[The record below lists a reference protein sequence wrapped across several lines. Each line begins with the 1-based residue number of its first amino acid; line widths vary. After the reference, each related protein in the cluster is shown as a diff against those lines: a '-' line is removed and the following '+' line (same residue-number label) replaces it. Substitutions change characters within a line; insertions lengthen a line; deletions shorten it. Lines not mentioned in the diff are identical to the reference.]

1 MKYQCG
7 AMSQEVKRI
16 QQVYRHYQE
25 APEQAKRDLTNP
37 GNYAMLHERQSAL
50 QLVLAEHGL
59 LPLTSHRVLDL
70 GCGHGGV
77 LASLLDLGAQPHNL
91 YGIDL
96 LPDRIEAARRA
107 YPDIRFAC
115 GNAEHLDFQDAC
127 FDLVLLFT
135 VFSSILDDG
144 MAHNIAHEVRRV
156 LKPSGAVLWY
166 DFRYNNPW
174 NPHVRGMTKWH
185 IRQFFPDFEMH
196 LRTITLLPPLA
207 RRMGRLTPVLYP
219 LLAAIPPLRTHY
231 LGLLRKMEDGEWRT
245 ESEARER
252 RGGGARETRSGGDRG
267 QGKGE

>member
-1 MKYQCG
+1 MMEPSTHRRLQVAG
-7 AMSQEVKRI
+7 IWGMQDEVERIRRVYHEYGHSSIVQSRWTTANRGNQRIVSERAQVMADILHGHSCIPLGKR
-16 QQVYRHYQE
+16 
-25 APEQAKRDLTNP
+25 
-37 GNYAMLHERQSAL
+37 
-50 QLVLAEHGL
+50 
-59 LPLTSHRVLDL
+59 RVLDI

-77 LASLLDLGAQPHNL
+77 LASLLDLGAQPNNL

-107 YPDIRFAC
+107 YPDIHFAC
-115 GNAEHLDFQDAC
+115 GNAEHLDFPDAC

-135 VFSSILDDG
+135 VLSSILDDG

-174 NPHVRGMTKWH
+174 NPHVRGMTKSH

-207 RRMGRLTPVLYP
+207 RCLGRLTPVLYP
-219 LLAAIPPLRTHY
+219 VLAAIPPLRTHY
-231 LGLLRKMEDGEWRT
+231 LGLLIRPQTTNR
-245 ESEARER
+245 
-252 RGGGARETRSGGDRG
+252 
-267 QGKGE
+267 